1 MVLFQHK
8 EVDGINAL
16 VSSFRAA
23 RKIVFS
29 NYFGV
34 SEGYEY
40 DVFTSENVLLI
51 RKKEY
56 HFYRLF
62 FLCSDEKE
70 LQYILSDLK
79 GYEYITNIPTRV
91 PIDDKIELLKEC
103 GFEMIAEY
111 NRYYNKSIQSAYE
124 KLCKMSDSLSINED
138 YELVCP
144 AKADDISQIW
154 DLLNRN
160 FSLYTD
166 HIPNKNEL
174 SDMVTQQHVFVN
186 KTHEGEVFGV
196 HIFTTTNQLCYGNA
210 WLDTKGYGILLSK
223 NMIKY
228 ALEHNIKTINYW
240 VRKGN
245 NQVVRYHKMMGA
257 VADGMSDYSFLKK
270 NIS

>member
-1 MVLFQHK
+1 MVLFEYK
-8 EVDGINAL
+8 EVEKIHAL
-16 VSSFRAA
+16 VSAFGAA

-29 NYFGV
+29 NYYGV
-34 SEGYEY
+34 AEGYEY

-62 FLCSDEKE
+62 FLCSDEIE
-70 LQYILSDLK
+70 LQRVLSSLVCE
-79 GYEYITNIPTRV
+79 EYVINIPTRL
-91 PIDDKIELLKEC
+91 PIDDKIDFLNKC

-124 KLCKMSDSLSINED
+124 KLCKMSDSLSINKD

-144 AKADDISQIW
+144 AKVDEISQIW
-154 DLLNRN
+154 GLLNRN

-166 HIPNKNEL
+166 HIPNENEL
-174 SDMVTQQHVFVN
+174 VDMVALQHVFVN
-186 KTHEGEVFGV
+186 KTHDGEIFGV
-196 HIFTTTNQLCYGNA
+196 HIFTTTKQLCYGNA

-245 NQVVRYHKMMGA
+245 KQVVRYHKMLGA

>member
-1 MVLFQHK
+1 MVQFNHK
-8 EVDGINAL
+8 EVTEIDVL
-16 VSSFRAA
+16 VAAFRAEH
-23 RKIVFS
+23 KITFA
-29 NYFGV
+29 NYYGIAK
-34 SEGYEY
+34 GYEY
-40 DVFTSENVLLI
+40 DVYTSENVLLI

-62 FLCSDEKE
+62 FLCSDEVE
-70 LQYILSDLK
+70 LQYILLGLMD
-79 GYEYITNIPTRV
+79 GEYVINIPTRL
-91 PIDDKIELLKEC
+91 PIDDKIDFLKKC

-124 KLCKMSDSLSINED
+124 KMCKLSDSLSINED

-144 AKADDISQIW
+144 AKVDEISQIW
-154 DLLNRN
+154 DLLNHN

-174 SDMVTQQHVFVN
+174 VDMLEQQHVFVN
-186 KTHEGEVFGV
+186 RTHDGEIFGV
-196 HIFTTTNQLCYGNA
+196 HIFTTTKQLCYGNA

-223 NMIKY
+223 NMVKY

-245 NQVVRYHKMMGA
+245 KQVIRYHKMMGA

-270 NIS
+270 YIS